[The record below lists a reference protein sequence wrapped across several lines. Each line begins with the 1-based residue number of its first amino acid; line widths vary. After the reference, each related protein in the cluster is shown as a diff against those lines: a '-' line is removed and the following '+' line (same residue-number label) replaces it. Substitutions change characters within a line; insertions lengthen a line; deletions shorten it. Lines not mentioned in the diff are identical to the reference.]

1 MTICEDF
8 GGIEVTTKNA
18 FGIGYI
24 NRKVLLKITWVSYG
38 AYTITVQKA
47 AELPMSANKYTEP
60 KTDYSISI
68 TPEQVD
74 KVAELFEAAETPER
88 MQCYKPFYEDY
99 DPDRSMFDMEHDTL
113 FQAFK
118 QKDRV
123 ILTNINFVCGVPSSM
138 DSLNMTFED
147 YLKFKAYLDSK
158 RDQVFYSGVKFGP
171 AGVEAVW
178 CGEKKPDHVK

>member
-24 NRKVLLKITWVSYG
+24 ARKVMLKITWVSCGHYSI
-38 AYTITVQKA
+38 AVQKA
-47 AELPMSANKYTEP
+47 QELPIHANKHTEP
-60 KTDYSISI
+60 KTDYTIHM

-74 KVAELFEAAETPER
+74 KVAELFEAAPSPER
-88 MQCYKPFYEDY
+88 MQCYKPFYEDF
-99 DPDRSMFDMEHDTL
+99 DPDRGMFDMGHDTL
-113 FQAFK
+113 FQAFR

-123 ILTNINFVCGVPSSM
+123 VLANTYFVCGLPSGM
-138 DSLNMTFED
+138 DTLNMTFED
-147 YLKFKAYLDSK
+147 YKRFKEYLDSK

-178 CGEKKPDHVK
+178 AGPKPDFVK